1 MAINAPKGWITDV
14 HPVEQPDNS
23 YRYALN
29 AVREVDAGDKSL
41 VINERGTVPC
51 VNLPSEP
58 LGQVYVSDNTF
69 VVFLAN
75 NEIGTVKD
83 CAYTT
88 VLRDE
93 CLNFNPTYPVDAVFR
108 VRGCDTVVYYTDG
121 FNPPRVINL
130 SDPKCELL
138 IPQDTPIDATATVT
152 TGGSLTQGSYQ
163 LAIRYMDSDQNPSN
177 WSFFAGPYVVYSG
190 TTFTFANGEYNPLSR
205 PSEDIPSSNKSIRVA
220 VQSTDKPFYQIGLG
234 ISTSSSGSIDTVFL
248 SRPTPIG
255 TTTVID
261 GNFSSWT
268 QGLIE
273 DIFVDRITI
282 AKAKHIEQIENRLV
296 LANIT
301 ENERKYCSYQS
312 FVNQIVTKPVV
323 KTVST
328 SQLQEGNPRHY
339 DQSQIG
345 YMGDEVYMFG
355 IVYVYDDGSQSPVFH
370 IPGRAKL
377 PDDNILSVVQ
387 FATNPSQI
395 PISEVIHLGLQ
406 IGDTVDSWRVRN
418 SGTSDRFG
426 YWEGSDRY
434 PMDTDCDG
442 NPVWGDLANQ
452 PIRGHRFP
460 SRNTVKHID
469 DTEAYLLGINFDN
482 VIYPE
487 PDIIGHFF
495 VRAKLTNPTV
505 TETAY
510 LLPSYT
516 SPNTVGEIS
525 VGELLYYTQ
534 EFYGPS
540 LTAPT
545 FPYVVSPNILFNRPT
560 EYEFLTQYLTA
571 YHQGGRSQFSQ
582 NNVVAYGT
590 TPDFEGNF
598 YYARADNNVVA
609 IPYQNHAIRE
619 RFRLDPRIER
629 QDGILRY
636 KNYSNTIPYELLS
649 LDGQLD
655 IQYFG
660 DGNNSNH
667 QTNSMVYVG
676 LKRNIDPYPALSA
689 LSYLRA
695 SPFTLQTNQDVFGG
709 DTFICSVSIFNVPE
723 IDINRNIF
731 NAINRVRWNGTL
743 LAHLYFES
751 RFNTS
756 LNYRT
761 ADYYE
766 PILGFGG
773 VPTITIADGES
784 FVKNYALNLND
795 DGDQVLRELGEYTYD
810 FNNDMSVTQ
819 RLREYFPLPPLYD
832 CCNACL
838 GRSPFRLIY
847 SQQSF
852 QEEAADN
859 FRVFLSNNYRDIEGH
874 TGEVTDIIRAGKDLL
889 VTTADALWYL
899 PSNVQERVSDAGIVS
914 YLGSGDFFSLP
925 PRLVIE
931 QLGKADKF
939 ATIST
944 PMGILIVDSLY
955 GRVYF
960 VSNKAEQAKGI
971 ENELRRVMGVT
982 LADTFRIPSSYR
994 IGTIAAYDDEFRRVI
1009 ITHKDY
1015 KPLIPTGGTTDGK
1028 TGTQLNTIYYDT
1040 QSASFYVVIAGF
1052 GALDISLNSSQ
1063 YFCDKS
1069 FTVSISMEHGWVGY
1083 HSYRPQVLLAG
1094 KKLLMAVNNNHLYK
1108 HNVGDYCVYYGNEY
1122 PHVLEQVFK
1131 TKGVDSITFMT
1142 YAQENGYQKRWTT
1155 WDRVIVYN
1163 SHQATQE
1170 RALSSKDNIEGE
1182 YYMQNSAIL
1191 SYLLD
1196 TYKEMFRINGF
1207 RDEVGNYEVP
1217 LFIEECIDLGNG
1229 NKLLNPLA
1237 FTGKEWYDKQPFTD
1251 NYVQV
1256 RFLFSPHPKTRLA
1269 SVIFITDETESRNRG
1284 SGGGNAS

>member
-1 MAINAPKGWITDV
+1 M
-14 HPVEQPDNS
+14 
-23 YRYALN
+23 
-29 AVREVDAGDKSL
+29 
-41 VINERGTVPC
+41 
-51 VNLPSEP
+51 
-58 LGQVYVSDNTF
+58 
-69 VVFLAN
+69 
-75 NEIGTVKD
+75 
-83 CAYTT
+83 
-88 VLRDE
+88 
-93 CLNFNPTYPVDAVFR
+93 
-108 VRGCDTVVYYTDG
+108 
-121 FNPPRVINL
+121 
-130 SDPKCELL
+130 
-138 IPQDTPIDATATVT
+138 
-152 TGGSLTQGSYQ
+152 
-163 LAIRYMDSDQNPSN
+163 
-177 WSFFAGPYVVYSG
+177 
-190 TTFTFANGEYNPLSR
+190 
-205 PSEDIPSSNKSIRVA
+205 
-220 VQSTDKPFYQIGLG
+220 
-234 ISTSSSGSIDTVFL
+234 
-248 SRPTPIG
+248 
-255 TTTVID
+255 
-261 GNFSSWT
+261 
-268 QGLIE
+268 
-273 DIFVDRITI
+273 
-282 AKAKHIEQIENRLV
+282 

-312 FVNQIVTKPVV
+312 FVNQIITKPVV

-377 PDDNILSVVQ
+377 PTDSQLLTVVVTP
-387 FATNPSQI
+387 ANPSQI
-395 PISEVIHLGLQ
+395 ALTEVFHLGLSL
-406 IGDTVDSWRVRN
+406 GDTVESWRVRN
-418 SGTSDRFG
+418 SGDNTVFG
-426 YWEGSDRY
+426 YWEGIDRY

-442 NPVWGDLANQ
+442 NLAWGDLANQ
-452 PIRGHRFP
+452 PLRGHKFP
-460 SRNTVKHID
+460 SRNAVKHINRE
-469 DTEAYLLGINFDN
+469 EAYILGINFDN
-482 VIYPE
+482 IVYPE
-487 PDIIGHFF
+487 ADIVGHFF
-495 VRAKLTNPTV
+495 VRAKLENPTV
-505 TETAY
+505 SETAY
-510 LLPSYT
+510 LLPSYVN
-516 SPNTVGEIS
+516 PAAVRDVNIGD
-525 VGELLYYTQ
+525 LLYYTQ
-534 EFYGPS
+534 ELYGSSITTPDK
-540 LTAPT
+540 LYAIT
-545 FPYVVSPNILFNRPT
+545 PNTLFNRPVNY
-560 EYEFLTQYLTA
+560 EYITTYLATP
-571 YHQGGRSQFSQ
+571 HEGGRRQFTV

-590 TPDFEGNF
+590 TPDFIADF
-598 YYARADNNVVA
+598 YYARANSVNQ
-609 IPYQNHAIRE
+609 IPYKNHSFSD

-629 QDGILRY
+629 DTGIERF
-636 KNYSNTIPYELLS
+636 KNYSNTIPYEFIRLS
-649 LDGQLD
+649 DRID
-655 IQYFG
+655 DQYFG
-660 DGNNSNH
+660 TGVQQDH
-667 QTNSMVYVG
+667 QTISMIYAG
-676 LKRNIDPYPALSA
+676 LKRNIDPYPSLQT

-709 DTFICSVSIFNVPE
+709 DTFVCAVSIFNVPE
-723 IDINRNIF
+723 LDINRNLF

-743 LAHLYFES
+743 LSHLYFES

-766 PILGFGG
+766 PLVGFG
-773 VPTITIADGES
+773 PTLAPILVNDGEL
-784 FVKNYALNLND
+784 FVRGYALNPND
-795 DGDQVLRELGEYTYD
+795 DGDQVLMELGEYVYD

-852 QEEAADN
+852 QEEDADN
-859 FRVFLSNNYRDIEGH
+859 FRVFLANNYRDIEGH
-874 TGEVTDIIRAGKDLL
+874 TGEVTDIARAGKDLL

-914 YLGSGDFFSLP
+914 YLGSGEFFSLP

-939 ATIST
+939 ATITT
-944 PMGILIVDSLY
+944 PMGVLIVDSLY

-971 ENELRRVMGVT
+971 ENELRRVMGST
-982 LADTFRIPSSYR
+982 LADIFRIPSSYR

-1028 TGTQLNTIYYDT
+1028 TGTELNTLYYDT

-1052 GALDISLNSSQ
+1052 GALDVSLNSSQ
-1063 YFCDKS
+1063 YFCDRS

-1108 HNVGDYCVYYGNEY
+1108 HNVGDYCVFYGNEY

-1142 YAQENGYQKRWTT
+1142 YAEENGYQKRWTT

-1163 SHQATQE
+1163 SHQSTQE

-1207 RDEVGNYEVP
+1207 RDEVGNYQVP
-1217 LFIEECIDLGNG
+1217 LFITECIDLGNG

-1269 SVIFITDETESRNRG
+1269 SVIFITDETEGRNRG